1 MSLLSKARQ
10 LAAKAVTSAGL
21 MFGGGGPM
29 IRGNGQAYR
38 GGMLTR
44 IWKDWIPWHRSG
56 DAAIWENWSLLTARI
71 RDLCRNDGV
80 MRAGKRA
87 LAKHVVG
94 KGIQV
99 HADAWNGFLE
109 GDADDNYNFEV
120 DGLFE
125 HWCKREADSR
135 GYRSFGQLQWAGFN
149 ECMEVGEAI
158 FLKCQDNSKGRLIP
172 YCLQLI
178 ESEQMDLRFDRPEG
192 VNGENKIVRGVEYD
206 KWDRPVAY
214 YIYDQNPYDIYTS
227 WTGASSRIPADRVIH
242 VYLPGRPSERRGIS
256 WFAANMQTTKDMDW
270 YLGNELTSSALAALL
285 TCVVKRKFGS
295 GSGLGFSGDASSTDG
310 NSDDWGNP
318 LMKLGRGIVADV
330 GAEDDVK
337 VIESSRPNRD
347 AAPFIKLLLML
358 QGMGIG
364 VSQLRLTGDYSQ
376 SSYTSAR
383 GAHLDD
389 QAYFVVLQQWFAEVF
404 VLKVWEDV
412 VRQLVAFGRLRS
424 IGARQFLKD
433 AWRYLNARYLAPG
446 REQLDPDKETGAAM
460 KRIRAGF
467 STWQDECGLRGKD
480 WRRIVIQQQRER
492 KFFNEHGF
500 QPDLAD
506 SARLT
511 TPDTEAV
518 GSDPG
523 NAPQGSDGE
532 EEKPAP
538 PRKPKAA

>member
-1 MSLLSKARQ
+1 
-10 LAAKAVTSAGL
+10 
-21 MFGGGGPM
+21 M

-71 RDLCRNDGV
+71 RDLCRNDGTI
-80 MRAGKRA
+80 RAGKRA

-94 KGIQV
+94 KGLAV
-99 HADAWNGFLE
+99 HADVWD
-109 GDADDNYNFEV
+109 GDQADDEYNFEV
-120 DGLFE
+120 DQLFE
-125 HWCKREADSR
+125 RWGKREADSR
-135 GYRSFGQLQWAGFN
+135 GKSSFGQLQWQAFN

-192 VNGENKIVRGVEYD
+192 VRGENKIVRGVEYD
-206 KWDRPVAY
+206 KWDRAVAY
-214 YIYDQNPYDIYTS
+214 YVYDQNPYDIYTS
-227 WTGASSRIPADRVIH
+227 WTGASTRIPADRVIH

-256 WFAANMQTTKDMDW
+256 WFATNMQTAKDMDW

-285 TCVVKRKFGS
+285 TCVVKRKYGS
-295 GSGLGFSGDASSTDG
+295 GSGLGFAGDAASTDG

-318 LMKLGRGIVADV
+318 LQKLGRGIIADI
-330 GAEDDVK
+330 GSEDDVK

-347 AAPFIKLLLML
+347 AGPFIKLLLML

-389 QAYFVVLQQWFAEVF
+389 QAYFVVLQQWFAEVL

-412 VRQLVAFGRLRS
+412 VRQLMAFGRLRS

-433 AWRYLNARYLAPG
+433 AWRYLDAKYLAPG
-446 REQLDPDKETGAAM
+446 REQLDPEKETGAAM

-467 STWQDECGLRGKD
+467 STWQHECGLRGHD
-480 WRRIVIQQQRER
+480 WRRIVIQQARER
-492 KFFNEHGF
+492 AFFTKYKFK
-500 QPDLAD
+500 PDLAD
-506 SARLT
+506 SASLRT
-511 TPDTEAV
+511 DSPDAV
-518 GSDPG
+518 DADP
-523 NAPQGSDGE
+523 NSAPDEEDGQKNGGQE
-532 EEKPAP
+532 NGGLKN
-538 PRKPKAA
+538 RAA